1 MENETLSLLCPPPE
15 ERLTAWLTEIYGK
28 SVPIASRQLLRHRD
42 LSYVERLRLVDAMPE
57 TLIYKVVLPPWDV
70 EQDLHEHIL
79 IPSVSNSA
87 RLYLTGTHLGMTAMF
102 MEDLGE
108 KALLDG
114 LGEDDLANKVGTEL
128 AKLHR
133 AFTYRIAE
141 VQSTNV
147 LRILLPAEFV
157 TCAEELADELSAGE
171 PACINAD
178 QSRTI
183 KRVGEL
189 ASEKLAA
196 EPISL
201 VHGDLYAEKIL
212 YDGLRLY
219 IIVWSWFTTISAP
232 ILVLATLTMKH
243 FKNGALVEKR
253 QEVIEAYCSE
263 YSRNFEDTKTLL
275 PYAEAFSR
283 LLFLRWLA
291 ERRRRGMTG
300 TTVGPVEILIAT
312 VIAEMS
318 MYLKDLD
325 QATS

>member
-147 LRILLPAEFV
+147 LRILLPAEFM
-157 TCAEELADELSAGE
+157 TCAEELADELLSTGA
-171 PACINAD
+171 IDAD

-201 VHGDLYAEKIL
+201 VHGDLYAENIL
-212 YDGLRLY
+212 YDGHRLY
-219 IIVWSWFTTISAP
+219 IIDWSWFTTISAP
-232 ILVLATLTMKH
+232 ILDLATLTMKH

-263 YSRNFEDTKTLL
+263 YSRNLEETNALL
-275 PYAEAFSR
+275 PYAEVFSR

-312 VIAEMS
+312 VIAEMA
-318 MYLKDLD
+318 MYLKELD
-325 QATS
+325 